1 MTPLLFLP
9 GMMCD
14 ARLFAPQIGA
24 LSAGRMVTC
33 ADLSGHNTVQALA
46 RDVLQNAPP
55 VFALAGLSMGGI
67 VAMEVLRQAPDRIA
81 ALALMDT
88 NPLAELPDVQAGRA
102 AQIAR
107 AEQGELAAMMDDTFI
122 PRYLAQPNADIEST
136 CRDMAQA
143 LGPDVFAR
151 QSIALRERPDQSTV
165 LAGYDGPTLIL
176 CGAHDR
182 LCPPA
187 RHALIHGLM
196 PHADYVIVADAGHL
210 PTLEQPHAVTEALL
224 KWLN

>member
-24 LSAGRMVTC
+24 LSAGRMVAC
-33 ADLSGHNTVQALA
+33 ADLSAHNTVQALA
-46 RDVLQNAPP
+46 RDVLREAPP

-81 ALALMDT
+81 GLALMDT
-88 NPLAELPDVQAGRA
+88 NPLAELPEVQSGRA

-107 AEQGELAAMMDDTFI
+107 AERGELAAMMDDTFI
-122 PRYLAQPNADIEST
+122 PRYLAQPNAEIEAT
-136 CRDMAQA
+136 CHDMANA
-143 LGPDVFAR
+143 LGPEVFAR
-151 QSIALRERPDQSTV
+151 QSIALRERPDQTSV
-165 LAGYDGPTLIL
+165 LAGYDGPTSIL
-176 CGAHDR
+176 CGADDR

-187 RHALIHGLM
+187 RHALIHQLM
-196 PHADYVIVADAGHL
+196 PHAAYLTIADAGHL
-210 PTLEQPHAVTEALL
+210 PTLEQPNAVTEALQ